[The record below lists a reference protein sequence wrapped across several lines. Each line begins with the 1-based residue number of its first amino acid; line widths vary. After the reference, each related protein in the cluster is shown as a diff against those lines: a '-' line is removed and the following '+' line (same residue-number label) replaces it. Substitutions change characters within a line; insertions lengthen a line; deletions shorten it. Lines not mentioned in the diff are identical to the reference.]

1 MTEITWDRWTDT
13 GKKITPPLELG
24 KITAAFD
31 YIFII
36 LHKLTQH
43 C

>member
-31 YIFII
+31 YIMEVIFRRNNND
-36 LHKLTQH
+36 
-43 C
+43 